1 MSEKITQIHES
12 MKSQR
17 KRMTQQK
24 KIILELMKGTNIHPT
39 ADWVYEESR
48 KQLPKI
54 SLGTVYRVLKELSE
68 SGLIKGLNLDKQK
81 HFDGFTEPHSHVICR
96 SCGKIED
103 VVLESDSGLQ
113 ASIQNLTNYSI
124 SEQNY
129 EFYGLCPI
137 CQNK

>member
-1 MSEKITQIHES
+1 MPDNISKIHES
-12 MKSQR
+12 MKSQG

-24 KIILELMKGTNIHPT
+24 KIILELVKGTTVHPT
-39 ADWVYEESR
+39 ADWIYAKSR
-48 KQLPKI
+48 QHLPKI
-54 SLGTVYRVLKELSE
+54 SLGTVYRVLNELSE
-68 SGLIKGLNLDKQK
+68 TGLIKGLNLGNQK
-81 HFDGFTEPHSHVICR
+81 HFDGFTDPHSHVICN

-103 VVLESDSGLQ
+103 VVLESNSELQ
-113 ASIQNLTNYSI
+113 EKIQTLTNYSI